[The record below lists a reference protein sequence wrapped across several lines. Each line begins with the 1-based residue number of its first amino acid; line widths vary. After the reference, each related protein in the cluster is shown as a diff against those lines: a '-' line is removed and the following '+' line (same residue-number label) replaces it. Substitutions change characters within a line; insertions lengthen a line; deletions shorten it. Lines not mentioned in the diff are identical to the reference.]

1 MLHQLC
7 GYYLGLLL
15 NHLCLCSC
23 FYPQHQHSAWVLKS
37 WGFIGSFYQ
46 MKKKKNTGNSNS
58 LMIFSEKSAPSHPPT
73 APCSTCVPCC
83 GNSFVCV
90 FIVGRGCSAAS
101 IRRSSLC
108 LDKADLV
115 SSLPTCPP
123 GSSSTW
129 NLGKEMGHN
138 WLFLSCVTFCSL
150 SFPPRQRVLNPS

>member
-1 MLHQLC
+1 
-7 GYYLGLLL
+7 
-15 NHLCLCSC
+15 
-23 FYPQHQHSAWVLKS
+23 
-37 WGFIGSFYQ
+37 
-46 MKKKKNTGNSNS
+46 
-58 LMIFSEKSAPSHPPT
+58 MIFSEKSAPSRPPT
-73 APCSTCVPCC
+73 APCSTCVPGC

-138 WLFLSCVTFCSL
+138 WLFLSCVTFSSL
-150 SFPPRQRVLNPS
+150 SLPPSQRVLNPSWQSQEGIKRTWLCRWIWHLPWVYSCHRWCLRPFCTQPIANIF